1 MLTRLVTMTATKKFP
16 SLGVGEVGEE
26 EVEGDGPQHKQA
38 GDQQALLTLVAHH
51 LAAREGISKFQGY
64 SFRGSGFPWK

>member
-1 MLTRLVTMTATKKFP
+1 MLTQLVTMTATKKFP

-26 EVEGDGPQHKQA
+26 EVEGDSPQHKQA

-51 LAAREGISKFQGY
+51 LAAREEIKKFHRH
-64 SFRGSGFPWK
+64 SFGGSRRPWK